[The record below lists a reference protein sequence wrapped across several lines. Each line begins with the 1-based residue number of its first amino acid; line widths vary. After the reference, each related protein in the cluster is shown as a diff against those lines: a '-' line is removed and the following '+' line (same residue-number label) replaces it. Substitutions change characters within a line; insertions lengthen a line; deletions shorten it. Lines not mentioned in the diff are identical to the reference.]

1 MPPRYEPLQQ
11 AENVLAA
18 MVLSLIWLMPNH
30 QLPWNAFHHEVA
42 MAVALGLIAIVVAW
56 QTRWRV
62 PLSASVGLL
71 GLLIL
76 VPWGQWVGGLIPKA
90 GTAAVS
96 SAYVAATMLAFLLGH
111 AARANQHH
119 RLLDIVFAALAL
131 GAALNV
137 PVQWI
142 QWLQW
147 YSSDFDSLVLL
158 LITPISDR
166 ERPSG
171 MILQPNQLAT
181 IQVWGL
187 IALTWFR
194 HRGMLSLA
202 VFVLLFT
209 WIAIGVGLTQSRA
222 GLLEMAVVIGLL
234 TSALKGEGRKTIWMV
249 WCSTL
254 VLLILWLLNFKEV
267 ANLLGLGAQQ
277 NAEAR
282 LTAIDGARIDA
293 WRAFGAALLERPW
306 FGYGLTDGG
315 FAYVAV
321 AHLQPELYIGQRF
334 AHAHNAVL
342 DVFLWFG
349 IPLGLLLLGAFGFWI
364 SKRLFELPKQPENVF
379 ALAVLAALGVHA
391 MLELPH
397 QFLYFVAP
405 AALFAGWLMPRDATL
420 HGPSLPR
427 WSWGVAGL
435 LTLGVAG
442 WMSADYFP
450 YQERYTEWRFENNR
464 VGQRPDIEVHEPR
477 VLNQI
482 HDELVLY
489 RLPLRPEMSEQEL
502 LWVSDTARSVN
513 SPPAYYAAAKA
524 HALAGQTDAAR
535 VWMMRLNAIMGA
547 DLVLTMKGIWARD
560 QQAYPSLASLNWP
573 DYVGRSTTFRLAPE
587 TVDRSEPLP
596 LVPFDGA
603 PVSSPTP

>member
-1 MPPRYEPLQQ
+1 MPLHYTRFQLI
-11 AENVLAA
+11 ENTLAVL
-18 MVLSLIWLMPNH
+18 VLSLIWTVPNH

-42 MAVALGLIAIVVAW
+42 MAVALGLMTIVVAW

-62 PLSASVGLL
+62 PLSAFVGVL

-76 VPWGQWVGGLIPKA
+76 VPWGQWLGGLMPKA

-96 SAYVAATMLAFLLGH
+96 SAYVAAVLVAFLLGH
-111 AARANQHH
+111 AARSNRHH

-158 LITPISDR
+158 LVTPINDR
-166 ERPSG
+166 QRPSG

-187 IALTWFR
+187 IGLTWFR
-194 HRGMLSLA
+194 HRRLLSQGM
-202 VFVLLFT
+202 FVLLFA
-209 WIAIGVGLTQSRA
+209 WIGIGIGLTQSRA
-222 GLLEMAVVIGLL
+222 GLLEMAVVAGLL
-234 TSALKGEGRKTIWMV
+234 ALVLKGEGRRAIGTV
-249 WCSTL
+249 WFSGL
-254 VLLILWLLNFKEV
+254 ALLILWLLNFKDV
-267 ANLLGLGAQQ
+267 ASWLGLGALQ
-277 NAEAR
+277 NAETR

-342 DVFLWFG
+342 DVLLWFG
-349 IPLGLLLLGAFGFWI
+349 IPLGLMLLGALGLWL
-364 SKRLFELPKQPENVF
+364 SKRLLELPKRPDNVF

-397 QFLYFVAP
+397 QFLYFMVP
-405 AALFAGWLMPRDATL
+405 AALFAGWLMPVDATSK
-420 HGPSLPR
+420 GPSLPR
-427 WSWGVAGL
+427 WSWGMVGL

-450 YQERYTEWRFENNR
+450 YQERYTEWRFENNG
-464 VGQRPDIEVHEPR
+464 VGKRPDIEVHEPR

-489 RLPLRPEMSEQEL
+489 RLPLRPGMSEQEL
-502 LWVSDTARSVN
+502 LWISDTARSVN

-524 HALAGQTDAAR
+524 HALAGQVEAAH
-535 VWMMRLNAIMGA
+535 VWMMRFNAIVGA
-547 DLVLTMKGIWARD
+547 DLVSRARGIWARD
-560 QQAYPSLASLNWP
+560 QAGYPSLASVDWP
-573 DYVGRSTTFRLAPE
+573 DYAGRSTSFQLAPE
-587 TVDRSEPLP
+587 TLDRSEPLP
-596 LVPFDGA
+596 LA
-603 PVSSPTP
+603 PSDNPQVSLPTP

>member
-62 PLSASVGLL
+62 PLSAFVGVL

-76 VPWGQWVGGLIPKA
+76 VPWGQWLGGLMPKA

-96 SAYVAATMLAFLLGH
+96 SAYVAAVMLAFLLGH

-119 RLLDIVFAALAL
+119 RLLDIVFAALSL

-158 LITPISDR
+158 LVTPISDR

-187 IALTWFR
+187 IGLTWFR
-194 HRGMLSLA
+194 HRRMLSLSM
-202 VFVLLFT
+202 FVLLFA
-209 WIAIGVGLTQSRA
+209 WIGIGIGLTQSRA
-222 GLLEMAVVIGLL
+222 GLLEMAVVTGLL
-234 TSALKGEGRKTIWMV
+234 ALVLKGEGRRAICMV
-249 WCSTL
+249 WLAGL

-267 ANLLGLGAQQ
+267 ANWLGLGMQQ
-277 NAEAR
+277 NTEAR

-342 DVFLWFG
+342 DVLLWFG
-349 IPLGLLLLGAFGFWI
+349 IPLGLMLLGALSIWL
-364 SKRLFELPKQPENVF
+364 SKRLLELPKRPENVF

-397 QFLYFVAP
+397 QFLYFMAP
-405 AALFAGWLMPRDATL
+405 AALFAGWLMPVNATSKG
-420 HGPSLPR
+420 HSLPR
-427 WSWGVAGL
+427 WSWGMVGL

-450 YQERYTEWRFENNR
+450 YQERYTEWRFENSR

-482 HDELVLY
+482 HNELVLY
-489 RLPLRPEMSEQEL
+489 RLPLRPGMSEQEL
-502 LWVSDTARSVN
+502 LWISDTARSVN

-524 HALAGQTDAAR
+524 HALAGQVEAAH

-547 DLVLTMKGIWARD
+547 DLVATMQGIWARD
-560 QQAYPSLASLNWP
+560 QAVYPSLASLNWP
-573 DYVGRSTTFRLAPE
+573 DYAGRSTSFQLAPE
-587 TVDRSEPLP
+587 TLDRSEPLP
-596 LVPFDGA
+596 LAPFDDRQ
-603 PVSSPTP
+603 VSLPTP